1 MQCVDVAGLQKYAMA
16 QADTKCSNAGAAK
29 RQERCVCV
37 AKIASAGAG
46 IKNMRKKLRNCD
58 VTARYPV
65 GSLT

>member
-37 AKIASAGAG
+37 CVAKIA
-46 IKNMRKKLRNCD
+46 
-58 VTARYPV
+58 PV
-65 GSLT
+65 GAEIKKNGKTKELRCDCEISSR